1 MRNVIRLAAVGALA
15 AVSFSTAASAAT
27 SASADATAEVLSTL
41 SVIPTQELDFGQIAV
56 NGDGD
61 VVVGADGINSCG
73 AQLVCAGVRQA
84 AAFDVLGTP
93 GVGVTASVTDAS
105 VLLTHEVDNTKT
117 FMLDSFTVNFP
128 GGSTLVGGLT
138 SFNVGGTLHVTSASA
153 LAGVYNG
160 TFNVS
165 VEYQ

>member
-1 MRNVIRLAAVGALA
+1 MRNSIRLAAVGVLA

-41 SVIPTQELDFGQIAV
+41 AVIPVQDLDFGQIAV

-73 AQLVCAGVRQA
+73 AQLVCAGIRQA
-84 AAFDVLGTP
+84 ATFDVLGTP

-105 VLLTHEVDNTKT
+105 ILLTHDFDNTKT
-117 FMLDSFTVNFP
+117 FSLDAFTVNFP
-128 GGSTLVGGLT
+128 GGTTLIGGLT
-138 SFNVGGTLHVTSASA
+138 SFNVGGTLHVTSANA
-153 LAGVYNG
+153 MQGMYRG